1 MYKRFERVHFVGIG
15 GVGMSG
21 IAEVL
26 RNLGY
31 EVDGS
36 DLKESETVRRL
47 RGLGINIS
55 IGHKAENIRNT
66 DVVVTS
72 SAVSRDN
79 PEVMIARK
87 MSIPVIPRAE
97 MLAEIARMKYGIL
110 VAGAHGKTTT
120 TSLVASVL
128 GEGTLPEG
136 GWE

>member
-47 RGLGINIS
+47 RKIGININ
-55 IGHKAENIRNT
+55 IGHKAENIKNT

-79 PEVMIARK
+79 PEVKIAEK
-87 MSIPVIPRAE
+87 MSMNIPAMSRARFT
-97 MLAEIARMKYGIL
+97 MSAISRI
-110 VAGAHGKTTT
+110 
-120 TSLVASVL
+120 
-128 GEGTLPEG
+128 
-136 GWE
+136 